1 MSLIQVYRVY
11 QYCNNSLKEIPCNPL
26 DINEIERLLIT
37 YGKIKLTLSQKV
49 IRYLMID
56 LDWTYRSLL
65 VYYICSIGRYYIKA
79 HISSVGFMFMSQTKF
94 P

>member
-1 MSLIQVYRVY
+1 MQQNPFKSKVVPRYLHMSLIQVYRVY

-37 YGKIKLTLSQKV
+37 YGKIKLPLPQKV
-49 IRYLMID
+49 IKYLMID

-65 VYYICSIGRYYIKA
+65 Y
-79 HISSVGFMFMSQTKF
+79 M
-94 P
+94 